1 MATATLTRPEA
12 AANLTPAQLKKKA
25 NTKVREL
32 AYPSD
37 NLTGAAWRE
46 AYDAYLIEEEKG
58 FNCQNCGSPCG
69 KGYDG
74 MSDRTVKH
82 FTNGLGDGSVYC
94 YPELREYR

>member
-1 MATATLTRPEA
+1 MTTATLTLPKSAEG
-12 AANLTPAQLKKKA
+12 LTPAQLKKKA

-32 AYPSD
+32 AWPSD
-37 NLTGAAWRE
+37 KLQGAEWRA
-46 AYDAYLIEEEKG
+46 AYDAYLVEEAKG
-58 FNCQNCGSPCG
+58 FNCQNCGTPCG

-74 MSDRTVKH
+74 MSDKTVKH